1 MTLLIMLIKWV
12 ASQVFFFFFFRWVT
26 ISQFDWPIT
35 RKYQKKNKNFK
46 GLPKYKIYVRM

>member
-35 RKYQKKNKNFK
+35 RKYKKKTKTLKAYQNRKS
-46 GLPKYKIYVRM
+46 M